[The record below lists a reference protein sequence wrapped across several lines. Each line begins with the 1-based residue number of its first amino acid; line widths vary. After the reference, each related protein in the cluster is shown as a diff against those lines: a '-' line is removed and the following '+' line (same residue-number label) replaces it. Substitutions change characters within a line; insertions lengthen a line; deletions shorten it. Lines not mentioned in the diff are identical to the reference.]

1 MSFLR
6 MAFDNS
12 RKAGPGEGDFVSQ
25 PHMSLECRINARVK
39 RAIAGIMCTVPFL
52 FAAAAFAQTP
62 TPLTGPGNAAIVNG
76 RVEVDGQPFFPF
88 GFFHVTH
95 NGTEADLLNTL
106 NLTSAAGFNTLVSG
120 YLSTVD
126 YGNYLDQAAQ
136 KGVKVVTEFGMSA
149 TTLATLI
156 SNYATKTAVLGWNI
170 ADDVDDG
177 TKTHAQVQTLY
188 TQARAADPRH
198 LTTASGFRAPNEPG
212 PGGVTIQTFYDV
224 LQVAAIER
232 YPMTYT
238 SVKNVYQAAQSTVD
252 AAEAATPKP
261 AVLVDVQSFNWQGA
275 NGTRYPTAA
284 EGRTMTYLA
293 IAAGVK
299 GIWYYTF
306 FDSGNYLP
314 SGAPALWT
322 ELKALVPEVKTL
334 APVLLNGVMTRAL
347 VDVSGDRFAS
357 YWTYQGRL
365 YVIVINTSTTSAKSF
380 SLPMPAGMSGPARP
394 LFSSRPSG
402 MTFTNGVLGGTVQ
415 PLDVHV
421 YVLNESLLA
430 PAPPTD
436 LRIK

>member
-1 MSFLR
+1 M
-6 MAFDNS
+6 
-12 RKAGPGEGDFVSQ
+12 SQ
-25 PHMSLECRINARVK
+25 PKTSLECRINARGK
-39 RAIAGIMCTVPFL
+39 REIVGLMCAVPFL
-52 FAAAAFAQTP
+52 LAAAAFAQMP
-62 TPLTGPGNAAIVNG
+62 TPLTGPGNAAVVNG

-120 YLSTVD
+120 YLSTIN

-136 KGVKVVTEFGMSA
+136 KGMKVVTEFGMSA
-149 TTLATLI
+149 ATLTTLI
-156 SNYATKTAVLGWNI
+156 SNYASKTAVLGWNI

-188 TQARAADPRH
+188 NQARAADPRH

-212 PGGVTIQTFYDV
+212 PSGVTIQTFYDV

-232 YPMTYT
+232 YPITYT

-261 AVLVDVQSFNWQGA
+261 AALVDVQSFNWQGA
-275 NGTRYPTAA
+275 NGTRFPTAA
-284 EGRTMTYLA
+284 EGRNMTYLA
-293 IAAGVK
+293 IAAGAK

-306 FDSGNYLP
+306 FDGSNYLP
-314 SGAPALWT
+314 TGAPALWT
-322 ELKALVPEVKTL
+322 ELQALVPEVNTL
-334 APVLLNGVMTRAL
+334 APVLLKGDMTRVL

-357 YWTYQGRL
+357 YWIYQGRP
-365 YVIVINTSTTSAKSF
+365 YVIVVNTSTTSAKSF
-380 SLPMPAGMSGPARP
+380 SLPMPAGTSGPARP
-394 LFSSRPSG
+394 LFSGRPSG

-421 YVLNESLLA
+421 YVLNETMVP
-430 PAPPTD
+430 PASATN
-436 LRIK
+436 LRVN